1 MSSGNR
7 TSNWW
12 TFWGVLILLWAMF
25 PLLWMTSLSFKSPQT
40 FRDGDTSFFPSEWT
54 WENFETVFSD

>member
-1 MSSGNR
+1 
-7 TSNWW
+7 
-12 TFWGVLILLWAMF
+12 MF

-54 WENFETVFSD
+54 WENFETVFSDELFT